1 MSKRAAIAQEP
12 DPAREEARKGAR
24 RMADVTPETLARLNA
39 GEIESV
45 TLAEMLCVDFA
56 VLLRVV
62 SPKAAAK
69 VPAPLAGGE
78 GGLGITRR
86 MEMVADALIEAHG
99 ADAID
104 LCASH
109 RSDLVRGW
117 GAYVIGRLD
126 AGKGKPTLK
135 QRLAL
140 VRPLA
145 DDANPGVR
153 EWAWIGMRPRLA
165 SALDEGFELLRPW
178 TASASPN
185 IRRYASEIT
194 RPRGVWC
201 AHLDAL
207 KREPAG
213 GLVLL
218 EPLRADPTKYVQ
230 DSVANW
236 LNDASK
242 SEPAWVRS
250 VCKRWLRES
259 ACRET
264 ERICRR
270 ALRSID

>member
-1 MSKRAAIAQEP
+1 
-12 DPAREEARKGAR
+12 
-24 RMADVTPETLARLNA
+24 MADVPAETLARLNA

-56 VLLRVV
+56 ALLRVV
-62 SPKAAAK
+62 SPKAASK
-69 VPAPLAGGE
+69 VPSPLAGGE
-78 GGLGITRR
+78 GGLGITKR
-86 MEMVADALIEAHG
+86 MELVADALIQTHG
-99 ADAID
+99 AEAIE
-104 LCASH
+104 LCIGH

-117 GAYVIGRLD
+117 GAYVIGRLED
-126 AGKGKPTLK
+126 AKGKPALK
-135 QRLAL
+135 QRLGW

-153 EWAWIGMRPRLA
+153 EWAWIGMRPRIA
-165 SALDEGFELLRPW
+165 AALDESFELLGPW
-178 TASASPN
+178 TASASAN

-201 AHLDAL
+201 AHLNEL
-207 KREPAG
+207 KREPAR
-213 GLVLL
+213 GLAIL
-218 EPLRADPTKYVQ
+218 EPMRADPTKYVQ

-242 SEPAWVRS
+242 SDPAWVRG

-259 ACRET
+259 ACLET